1 MDKDFIPRSCDE
13 CIKSKYKRPM
23 PDCAHEQG
31 IAHKKTYKFFLDKY
45 GITINQHVEEMKR
58 CKQEREQCLQ
68 QIQQQARE
76 MVALRQGLGI
86 DQIFSSISKLSE
98 RVNDIENNDAGNES
112 KDRILAYPKHATDE
126 EQTTKTII
134 QKKRKEPQTE
144 SMKAKEP
151 DAEKQPKEPK
161 KNLSMAERGWLTYI
175 RNCKKEN
182 VKKYVDQLKKEHPDI
197 TDNQI
202 DIGINGA
209 GNRMIR
215 YTLNPDLAHN

>member
-1 MDKDFIPRSCDE
+1 MDKEYIPRSCEE
-13 CIKSKYKRPM
+13 CIKSKYKRPL

-31 IAHKKTYKFFLDKY
+31 IAHKKTYKFFKEKY
-45 GITINQHVEEMKR
+45 GVEIPQHLEEMKR
-58 CKQEREQCLQ
+58 CKQQREQCLQ

-76 MVALRQGLGI
+76 MVSLRQGLGI
-86 DQIFSSISKLSE
+86 DQLLNNLTKLND
-98 RVNDIENNDAGNES
+98 RVNDLEDSALNIDGNTH
-112 KDRILAYPKHATDE
+112 DRILASPDKDRDE
-126 EQTTKTII
+126 ETTTKTII
-134 QKKRKEPQTE
+134 AKKKKKKP
-144 SMKAKEP
+144 
-151 DAEKQPKEPK
+151 EKKD

-182 VKKYVDQLKKEHPDI
+182 VKKYVKELKDKHPDI

-215 YTLNPDLAHN
+215 YTLNPDLAHE